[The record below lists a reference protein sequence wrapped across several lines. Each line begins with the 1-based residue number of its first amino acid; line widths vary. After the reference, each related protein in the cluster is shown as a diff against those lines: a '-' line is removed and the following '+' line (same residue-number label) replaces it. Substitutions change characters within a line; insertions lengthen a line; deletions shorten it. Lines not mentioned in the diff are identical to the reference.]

1 MLKFVLMEQ
10 APTPIQH
17 AEDEISL
24 IDLWSKLN
32 DWWAYAWARKG
43 WIIFWSLLLGIAN
56 IGLVYTTPP
65 TYTATLTFALEEGES
80 GGGSLSGLA
89 SQFGY
94 NIGGSG
100 GGVFAGGNLLELMKS
115 RRLIQDVLL
124 SPGAS
129 GESYINHYV
138 RTKTGLHEAWS
149 NEGLYPFPLLVSTRS
164 QDSVIGGIVLTIQEN
179 ALSVAK
185 QDKDLS
191 FVTLSYTGHDED
203 FVKGFTEALVEHTTS
218 YYVRTKTA
226 KSQENIDKLQR
237 RTDSVTTELE
247 IAMLTFA
254 QASERDSYT
263 SQLAAKVPTIQA
275 QMKVTMLTT
284 FYGELVKNLEL
295 SKTLAAREEP
305 LIQIIDRPHYPL
317 LVRESK
323 AKAGVL
329 GAILGGFLYLLF
341 MGGREFIRDLSQQA
355 SQLK

>member
-1 MLKFVLMEQ
+1 MLKFVPMEQ
-10 APTPIQH
+10 APTPVQH

-24 IDLWSKLN
+24 IDIWSKLS
-32 DWWAYAWARKG
+32 DWWTYAWARKG
-43 WIIFWSLLLGIAN
+43 WIIFWSLLLGVAN

-100 GGVFAGGNLLELMKS
+100 GGVFAGDNLLELMKS

-138 RTKTGLHEAWS
+138 RTKDLHEAWS
-149 NEGLYPFPLLVSTRS
+149 NVGLYPFPLLVSTRS
-164 QDSVIGGIVLTIQEN
+164 QDSAIGGIVLAIQEN

-191 FVTLSYTGHDED
+191 FVTMSYTGHDED
-203 FVKGFTEALVEHTTS
+203 FVKGFTEALVDHTTS

-226 KSQENIDKLQR
+226 KSQENINKLQR